1 MIAKIALGLNVVLA
15 IAVVI
20 LFTRTS
26 PAGKMAEP
34 ITGEPEQSVF
44 STNDSVK
51 APIVA
56 YLNGDSINEKYLFIV
71 EKTKGL
77 EAGLKKANS
86 KVQAEYDKRQK
97 EVAELMQYAQSKQ
110 LPADEQEVI
119 QNRLM
124 QLEEEMAQIEDREKG
139 SLLQQESELQKQ
151 LQERV
156 NQFLTGYA
164 KRKGIDYVLNYQ
176 EGLQLILYGNK
187 VFDVTSEVVN
197 GLNEEYRTEKAAK

>member
-1 MIAKIALGLNVVLA
+1 MIAKIALGLNIILA

-26 PAGKMAEP
+26 PAEDAVAP
-34 ITGEPEQSVF
+34 DTGEPEQSVF
-44 STNDSVK
+44 STSDSVK

-56 YLNGDSINEKYLFIV
+56 YVNGDSINEKYLFIV
-71 EKTKGL
+71 EKSKGL

-110 LPADEQEVI
+110 LPVDEQEVI

-124 QLEEEMAQIEDREKG
+124 QLEEEMAQIEEREKG

-156 NQFLTGYA
+156 NKFLTSYA
-164 KRKGIDYVLNYQ
+164 KQKGIDYVLNYQ
-176 EGLQLILYGNK
+176 EGIQLILYGNK
-187 VFDVTSEVVN
+187 AFDVTSEVVN
-197 GLNEEYRTEKAAK
+197 GLNEEYKTEKAAK